1 MRKLVKNN
9 NMLNENY
16 INAMKLLE
24 SGEFK
29 QKDIARNLNISID
42 IVKKLSQLN
51 KIYKITNNDRLLNI
65 IKDLNFNALELRYL
79 KYEGSL
85 EDVLLSLNKNSSR
98 LEVRQACIKAN
109 ELKNDELQ
117 QLRIDQAKLER
128 EKEYNT
134 SLKNAAERDLKRI
147 IYRIEELED
156 KYYYLEKILS
166 RIDYDLASFIYN
178 RYIEL
183 KLMESDSKSWF
194 LEFSIRRGV
203 KIDNEDWNYLT
214 SNGIV
219 ERAWRSSWNGYNY
232 AINKILSVEK
242 FIDYMSKYKT
252 KRSKITDLELL
263 KDKARDLKKRDLEKK
278 EKELDIARNSKRI
291 EELNNEIKELD
302 VKRDMIIGKML
313 VTYSNYADSGYSKGG
328 MRIVREGCLYLDNVI
343 VDDINLDRIV
353 LEKSGHVTIYIKDKF
368 KVDDNTN
375 IGKVIFDRY
384 SGARFQKLRELASK
398 VIIVSTIISEFGF
411 NCNRSIDLNKLEDI
425 YFEEKNNYRDVV
437 EAIREEELLYILGL
451 ELSKRFLY

>member
-203 KIDNEDWNYLT
+203 KIANEDWNYLT

-263 KDKARDLKKRDLEKK
+263 KDKACDLKKRDLEKK

-291 EELNNEIKELD
+291 EELNNEIKEINT
-302 VKRDMIIGKML
+302 KRDMIIGKML
-313 VTYSNYADSGYSKGG
+313 VTYSNYADGGYSKGG
-328 MRIVREGCLYLDNVI
+328 IRRVRDDSIYLDNVI

-375 IGKVIFDRY
+375 IDKVIFDRY
-384 SGARFQKLRELASK
+384 SCVRFQKLRELASK

-411 NCNRSIDLNKLEDI
+411 NCNRNIDLNKLEDI